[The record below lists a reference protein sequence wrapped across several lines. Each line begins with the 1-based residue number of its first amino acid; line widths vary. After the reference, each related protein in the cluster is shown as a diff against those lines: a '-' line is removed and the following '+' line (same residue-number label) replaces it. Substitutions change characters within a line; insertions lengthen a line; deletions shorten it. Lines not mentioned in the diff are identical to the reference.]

1 MHTPIIFLICS
12 HVMADMSDKK
22 KKEMMVKIIAVAI
35 VLIFVGTA
43 LVAGVSVLIN

>member
-1 MHTPIIFLICS
+1 
-12 HVMADMSDKK
+12 MADMSDKK